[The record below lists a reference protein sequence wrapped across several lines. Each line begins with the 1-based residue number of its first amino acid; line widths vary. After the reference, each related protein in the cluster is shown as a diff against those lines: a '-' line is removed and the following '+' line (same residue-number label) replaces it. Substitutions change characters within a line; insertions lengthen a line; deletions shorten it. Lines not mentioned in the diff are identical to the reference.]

1 MQERPYRVLF
11 LCRSN
16 CARSLMAERLVQAL
30 GHGQF
35 EAYSAGSQPAAAAD
49 PRALHELQQAG
60 LDASALVPKHW
71 TVFLQPDAPVMDFV
85 ITLCDAVQNDVAPE
99 WPGQPVSAHWHFAD
113 PASAASGD
121 PQALFH
127 QVFRELM
134 MRAKLFIS
142 LPEKMLQQ
150 TAFHPQP

>member
-60 LDASALVPKHW
+60 LDVSALVPKHW
-71 TVFLQPDAPVMDFV
+71 TVFLQPGAPVMDFV
-85 ITLCDAVQNDVAPE
+85 ITLCDEVQNDVAPE

-113 PASAASGD
+113 PATTASDD
-121 PQALFH
+121 PQAVFH

-134 MRAKLFIS
+134 MRIKLFIS
-142 LPEKMLQQ
+142 LPENMLQQ